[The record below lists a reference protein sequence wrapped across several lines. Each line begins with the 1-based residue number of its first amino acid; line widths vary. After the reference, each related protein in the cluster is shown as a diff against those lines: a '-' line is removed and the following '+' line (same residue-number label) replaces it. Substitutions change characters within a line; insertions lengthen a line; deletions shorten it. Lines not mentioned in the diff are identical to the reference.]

1 MLSLR
6 IGKSKLTF
14 RFAIGNHSLVMK
26 ENHIKWDKWLLYVYE
41 RTAADAA
48 SIIFR
53 RWRVDLVGDVDMIT
67 GVSCSFLTHL
77 HIFPSF
83 LEDCSCNV

>member
-26 ENHIKWDKWLLYVYE
+26 KNHIKWDKWLLHVYE

-53 RWRVDLVGDVDMIT
+53 RWRVDLVGDVDMIIEN
-67 GVSCSFLTHL
+67 GKICMGRSRCPRFY
-77 HIFPSF
+77 
-83 LEDCSCNV
+83 